1 VAKEY
6 ESAHLLLCCINMNL
20 TPNQLEQIVRLYKSG
35 QSIYKIAPVV
45 GCAPQTVH
53 KKLVLL
59 GVPRRDRSG
68 LMESQKQANAQAEA
82 ERVAL
87 ILQKQE
93 ERADMQKEIAERYR
107 KGESMLELRR
117 STGHAVPS
125 IKSWI
130 VKNQIEQ
137 RTASQ
142 ACRIHSLNENAFS
155 DILTEPQAY
164 WLGFL
169 TADGGISHHSSLRIN
184 LQERDR
190 AHVEAFQKFMQTSIP
205 VARQIVKCKDK
216 QYPVS
221 YLNIG
226 SIKICADLARYGLG
240 PRKSKTVR
248 WPACLPDHLAPHYV
262 RGVFDGDG
270 TWSTITKKGGIA
282 WMLLGNRPFLLDVQ
296 QVMMQYCD
304 LSQTK
309 LIDHHTT
316 TDIAL
321 LSYSGSTQ
329 VARIA
334 SWMYTGST
342 ICLNRKLARYIE
354 HLELFYPQQ
363 VDKFRDILHH
373 QFSA

>member
-1 VAKEY
+1 
-6 ESAHLLLCCINMNL
+6 MNL
-20 TPNQLEQIVRLYKSG
+20 TQNQLEQIGRLYKAG
-35 QSIYKIAPVV
+35 QSIYQIAPVV

-53 KKLVLL
+53 KKLILL
-59 GVPRRDRSG
+59 GIPRRDRSG
-68 LMESQKQANAQAEA
+68 LTESQKQANAQAEA
-82 ERVAL
+82 QRVAL
-87 ILQKQE
+87 KLHKQE

-117 STGHAVPS
+117 NTGHSIPA
-125 IKSWI
+125 IKSWL
-130 VKNQIEQ
+130 VNNQVEQ

-142 ACRIHSLNENAFS
+142 ACRIHSLDENVFS
-155 DILTEPQAY
+155 EISTEPQAY

-169 TADGGISHHSSLRIN
+169 TADGGISQHSSLRIN

-190 AHVEAFQKFMQTSIP
+190 AHVEAFQKFMQTTIP
-205 VARQIVKCKDK
+205 VARQIVRCKDK
-216 QYPVS
+216 YYPVS

-240 PRKSKTVR
+240 PQKSKTVR
-248 WPACLPDHLAPHYV
+248 WPVTLPPHLAPHYI

-270 TWSTITKKGGIA
+270 TWSTVTKKGSIA

-296 QVMMQYCD
+296 QVMMRCCD

-309 LIDHHTT
+309 LMDHHTT
-316 TDIAL
+316 VDIAL
-321 LSYSGSTQ
+321 LAYSGSTQ

-342 ICLNRKLARYIE
+342 ICLKRKLARYIE

-363 VDKFRDILHH
+363 VEKFRDILHY
-373 QFSA
+373 QFSE